1 MFPITLVP
9 IKILISLGQERVK
22 AVIGTP
28 RQTRVFSVPIT
39 GLTLLKG
46 LEVGMLCAS
55 RCRKPQCEGS

>member
-22 AVIGTP
+22 AVTGTP

-39 GLTLLKG
+39 DLTLLKG
-46 LEVGMLCAS
+46 LCCGHAVCIEVQKAS
-55 RCRKPQCEGS
+55 V